1 MMSSKRHKINSIH
14 YGAKVLGGG
23 GLLWGL
29 GIVIVTW
36 ARNEVVQEIGRYLS
50 GVGLVILGFMV
61 LWLIIE
67 GFQDRYWNHYDLSQ
81 RKRKVKL
88 ENGHFECQNCGNRN
102 VKESEQ
108 ICSICGCHFENRNE
122 D

>member
-14 YGAKVLGGG
+14 YGAKVLGWGG
-23 GLLWGL
+23 VLWCG
-29 GIVIVTW
+29 GRVIATW
-36 ARNEVVQEIGRYLS
+36 ARNEVVNQIGRYLS
-50 GVGLVILGFMV
+50 RVGLVILGLMA

-67 GFQDRYWNHYDLSQ
+67 GFQDRYWNRYDLSQ
-81 RKRKVKL
+81 KNRKMKL

-102 VKESEQ
+102 VRENEQ
-108 ICSICGCHFENRNE
+108 ICGICGCHFEDRNE